1 MENKIKEIINGLN
14 ECEKERL
21 IKDGFTNEC
30 FFDKNGNLTKEHKWY
45 FKEKTKYFYLNVGGS
60 GAFMVDKNGEI
71 FNIKSY
77 GTIDKNKKLKA
88 DLGNINKVDV
98 KVLHS
103 KRWNYLR

>member
-1 MENKIKEIINGLN
+1 MENKIKEIIKGLN

-30 FFDKNGNLTKEHKWY
+30 FFDKNGNLTKEYEWY
-45 FKEKTKYFYLNVGGS
+45 FKEKTKYFYLNVGSS

-88 DLGNINKVDV
+88 DLGNINKVDN

-103 KRWNYLR
+103 IF